1 MTPAGPLT
9 LNARDD
15 RRAEHGRSAV
25 ASLVAR
31 VNRRGL
37 LIAGLVLTLV
47 GGSWLAWHLRL
58 PAPANDFVGPPR
70 SDYTLDDY
78 HLVVLDEL
86 GAESF
91 MTIGPYLARD
101 PNTES
106 MALDKPRFTF
116 PAKDGKGDWN
126 GFAEDGWIDKKG
138 TEVRLSRGVILD
150 GPKTVNNGPV
160 KIRTDRITVLPKEQ
174 TAHTDAAVTI
184 TRDASI
190 LTGVGMDANMK
201 TKLITLLSTVRFHN
215 VPPPR
220 R

>member
-1 MTPAGPLT
+1 MMARTNTETMHQPSPL
-9 LNARDD
+9 
-15 RRAEHGRSAV
+15 SA
-25 ASLVAR
+25 LTAR

-37 LIAGLVLTLV
+37 LIAGLILTL
-47 GGSWLAWHLRL
+47 GLGSWLAWHLRL

-70 SDYTLDDY
+70 SDYTLDDF

-91 MTIGPYLARD
+91 VTIGPYLARD

-106 MALDKPRFTF
+106 MALDKPHFTF

-150 GPKTVNNGPV
+150 GPKSETNGLV

-215 VPPPR
+215 VPAPR